1 MTLGKMQRRK
11 VMFEKAAVGV
21 LATLTLMAA
30 SPLAAQDDEGFA
42 ERERALARE
51 LAEQQ
56 ESSAERE
63 RAFARELAEQQR
75 AHEALLREQAAQQ
88 AEQQRNIVRE
98 YEAQQRELAV
108 QQRQQ
113 AEQQAEQQRRLE
125 REYEAQ
131 QREFAAEQESAAREL
146 VKARAELQVVV
157 AEIARLSAQRTS
169 NARSEAMRD
178 GQQSQRLVMRG
189 QRPMLGI
196 NVEDAAD
203 GVRVRGVS
211 PNGPAAAAGVAVGDT
226 IVAIDG
232 AELGRDDGTSAYV
245 ARMADVEPGEDIEL
259 RVRRGGTTRDV
270 VVKATENTGSPVR
283 VEWFGG
289 GENVVTVPPGNF
301 VSVFRG
307 SNWSDVELVSLTPGL
322 GEYFGTDGGL
332 LAVRA
337 GRMGELGLR
346 DGDVILE
353 IGSRQPQ
360 SPEHAMR
367 IIASF
372 EPGESVPLSIMRQRR
387 RETLTVTVPDDART
401 GWNVFGGEP
410 FSRRDAGR

>member
-1 MTLGKMQRRK
+1 
-11 VMFEKAAVGV
+11 MFEKASIGFLAAVT
-21 LATLTLMAA
+21 LAAAPLT
-30 SPLAAQDDEGFA
+30 AQDDEGFA

-75 AHEALLREQAAQQ
+75 AHDALLREQAAQQ
-88 AEQQRNIVRE
+88 AEEQRNVVRE

-113 AEQQAEQQRRLE
+113 AEQQAEQQRQLA

-131 QREFAAEQESAAREL
+131 QREFAMEQESAAREL
-146 VKARAELQVVV
+146 ARELAKARQELQASA
-157 AEIARLSAQRTS
+157 AEIARLSAQRS
-169 NARSEAMRD
+169 GYAMSE
-178 GQQSQRLVMRG
+178 VMRRVPQRERVVMLG

-226 IVAIDG
+226 IVALNGVD
-232 AELGRDDGTSAYV
+232 LGRDDGTSAYV
-245 ARMADVEPGEDIEL
+245 ALMDDVEPGEDIKL
-259 RVRRGGTTRDV
+259 RVRRGGMTRDV
-270 VVKATENTGSPVR
+270 VVEATETTGSPVR

-289 GENVVTVPPGNF
+289 GENVVTVPQGNF
-301 VSVFRG
+301 VSLLRG

-322 GEYFGTDGGL
+322 GEYFGSDVGL
-332 LAVRA
+332 LVVRA

-353 IGSRQPQ
+353 IGSRAPQ

-387 RETLTVTVPDDART
+387 RETLMITVPEEGRT
-401 GWNVFGGEP
+401 GWNVIGRES
-410 FSRRDAGR
+410 FSRRYASR

>member
-1 MTLGKMQRRK
+1 
-11 VMFEKAAVGV
+11 MFEKTSMGILAALT
-21 LATLTLMAA
+21 LAT
-30 SPLAAQDDEGFA
+30 SPVVAQDDEDFA
-42 ERERALARE
+42 ERERAMARE

-63 RAFARELAEQQR
+63 RAFARELEEQQR
-75 AHEALLREQAAQQ
+75 SLA
-88 AEQQRNIVRE
+88 RE
-98 YEAQQRELAV
+98 YEAQQ
-108 QQRQQ
+108 Q
-113 AEQQAEQQRRLE
+113 A
-125 REYEAQ
+125 
-131 QREFAAEQESAAREL
+131 FAREQESARELAREL
-146 VKARAELQVVV
+146 AKAREELQGSA
-157 AEIARLSAQRTS
+157 AEIARLSAQRS
-169 NARSEAMRD
+169 GYAMSEAMRRVP
-178 GQQSQRLVMRG
+178 QSQRVVMLG

-232 AELGRDDGTSAYV
+232 AELGRDAGTSAYV
-245 ARMADVEPGEDIEL
+245 ARMADVEPGEDLEL

-270 VVKATENTGSPVR
+270 VVKVPENTGSPVH

-289 GENVVTVPPGNF
+289 GENVLTVPQGNF

-307 SNWSDVELVSLTPGL
+307 SNWSDVELVSLTPSL
-322 GEYFGTDGGL
+322 GEYFGTDEGL

-353 IGSRQPQ
+353 IGGREPQ

-372 EPGESVPLSIMRQRR
+372 EPGESVPLAIMRQRR
-387 RETLTVTVPDDART
+387 RETLTITVPDGAGT
-401 GWNVFGGEP
+401 GWNVIGREP